1 MDQDPDN
8 GVSRGFG
15 RRGDGTESHI
25 NKSDQNEE
33 ILIGLDGEVYVVRKE
48 GGGMEKSRP
57 ISAPARTIAGFLPP
71 NSRET

>member
-1 MDQDPDN
+1 
-8 GVSRGFG
+8 
-15 RRGDGTESHI
+15 
-25 NKSDQNEE
+25 
-33 ILIGLDGEVYVVRKE
+33 VRKE